1 MNKKFILVI
10 AGEPYSVFL
19 EIFFK
24 SIKNKN
30 INSKIVLIV
39 SKKILLAQMKVLN
52 YKFKINQLNIND
64 LNFIKKFDDKKINI
78 INVEFEGKKTFDKI
92 SDISKNY
99 LDKSFNLAIKL
110 VNKGL
115 SNKVING
122 PISKKH
128 FLKEKFPGITEYM
141 AHKTKSKKFA
151 MLIYNKSLS
160 VSPIT
165 THIPLKNVHKEIS
178 KKKNYR

>member
-52 YKFKINQLNIND
+52 
-64 LNFIKKFDDKKINI
+64 
-78 INVEFEGKKTFDKI
+78 
-92 SDISKNY
+92 
-99 LDKSFNLAIKL
+99 
-110 VNKGL
+110 
-115 SNKVING
+115 
-122 PISKKH
+122 
-128 FLKEKFPGITEYM
+128 
-141 AHKTKSKKFA
+141 
-151 MLIYNKSLS
+151 
-160 VSPIT
+160 
-165 THIPLKNVHKEIS
+165 
-178 KKKNYR
+178 